1 MRKIT
6 VHVTEKIARTFDE
19 CWKAMNEWNGKKVRV
34 DEGRKDRNMN
44 ERWCERWRGRERRAM
59 FEEAM
64 PRQQQKYLAKNFGCA
79 WFKNISKK
87 FNIEKSLYFLHFHNI
102 NFY

>member
-1 MRKIT
+1 MNAGKL
-6 VHVTEKIARTFDE
+6 
-19 CWKAMNEWNGKKVRV
+19 WMNEMARKWGWMKVGKT
-34 DEGRKDRNMN
+34 EIWMN
-44 ERWCERWRGRERRAM
+44 DDANDGRERRAM